1 MSNNLENER
10 SVTTGK
16 MYPID
21 LAPQKITIVKS
32 MTNSEVKMAH
42 LISGQPKT
50 TSSTGSMG
58 LMRTAAQ
65 IISPGVP
72 SQPQIIV
79 SGSPILQ
86 GTQIVSQGS
95 QLIGQN
101 SQIISQSQ
109 LIPSGQIL
117 SPGTQIISQGTQLS
131 AQASNNN
138 TVSSSVQSSNV
149 STGNGT
155 QLLNVGSLVSG
166 AANLVVSSSVRTLP
180 PSVRVLPPIPQHNTR
195 PVLSNMNV
203 NNSAGV
209 LVNKGVTSHV
219 PRGLAA
225 GASLAVRPVTNP
237 QPAASQGGAWSNGSR
252 GGRGRALVY
261 GCRARSPAPRTAAP
275 APPAAAPP
283 ASSPLA
289 PHAPH
294 APHAP
299 LVSLPTTSVLTSSG
313 VISSTVRGA
322 GPRTPT
328 PAPPAPPAAPAAPP
342 APAAAPRPLPLL
354 QRNYQPA
361 KVVGVPSVGV
371 RGVGNSAPPQ
381 LYYEVP
387 RPSPHHQQQQQ
398 SQQQLQT
405 TLQQQLPHQV
415 PRPLTP
421 YAHVQPAQV
430 SVVNTQSLSE
440 TRQTSASVQN
450 SNVLPRPS
458 ILRKRDT
465 DGSPTKNLSHS
476 NTNSVT
482 TIVSASNI
490 GNMSSVTL
498 GQVYSEGSGW
508 EDVPTGTGSGST
520 TISAP
525 SSPAPD
531 LDPDPAPEQDLSP
544 RKKPR
549 KQILSNEVRQCDFPA
564 EDTPPSPP
572 PAVSVTPF
580 PKRPSLSSSYV
591 CEWRGTER
599 HFARPADVRRREP
612 RARDIVAIAS
622 QRHVLTSAEGW
633 KVHHLTAQMDD
644 LVSLEADV
652 GQQLMGVLRAL
663 ETASPRANT
672 HLKSLQHTLLEL
684 IKGNIQ
690 RSKIVCEG
698 IQEAREDILRVFK
711 HRNFVSDILTRQADK
726 RCFRKHRSQS

>member
-1 MSNNLENER
+1 MSNNLETDR

-50 TSSTGSMG
+50 SSSTGSMG

-65 IISPGVP
+65 IISPGVA
-72 SQPQIIV
+72 SQPQMIV
-79 SGSPILQ
+79 SGSPLLQ

-95 QLIGQN
+95 QLIGQS

-131 AQASNNN
+131 AQVSNASN
-138 TVSSSVQSSNV
+138 TVSSSVQSSSV
-149 STGNGT
+149 SGNGA

-166 AANLVVSSSVRTLP
+166 AGNLVVSSSVRTIP
-180 PSVRVLPPIPQHNTR
+180 PSVRVLPPMPQQNNR
-195 PVLSNMNV
+195 PGLSNINV
-203 NNSAGV
+203 NNTGGV

-237 QPAASQGGAWSNGSR
+237 QPAANQGGAWSSGTR

-261 GCRARSPAPRTAAP
+261 GCRARSPAPR
-275 APPAAAPP
+275 AAPP
-283 ASSPLA
+283 AT
-289 PHAPH
+289 
-294 APHAP
+294 
-299 LVSLPTTSVLTSSG
+299 LPTTTVLTSSG
-313 VISSTVRGA
+313 VISSTVRGPS
-322 GPRTPT
+322 PRTPT
-328 PAPPAPPAAPAAPP
+328 PTPPVST
-342 APAAAPRPLPLL
+342 APRPLPLL

-361 KVVGVPSVGV
+361 KVVGVASVGV

-387 RPSPHHQQQQQ
+387 RPAPHSIT
-398 SQQQLQT
+398 SQQQPQQHQPA
-405 TLQQQLPHQV
+405 LQQQPQLPHQH

-421 YAHVQPAQV
+421 YAHVHTQPAQV
-430 SVVNTQSLSE
+430 SVVNTAQSLSE
-440 TRQTSASVQN
+440 TRQTPASVQN
-450 SNVLPRPS
+450 SSILPRPS
-458 ILRKRDT
+458 ILRKRDI
-465 DGSPTKNLSHS
+465 DGSPTKSLSQS
-476 NTNSVT
+476 TVNNVT
-482 TIVSASNI
+482 TIVSTIGSVGNISN
-490 GNMSSVTL
+490 MV
-498 GQVYSEGSGW
+498 GQVYRSEGTGW
-508 EDVPTGTGSGST
+508 EDVPTGAGSGST

-531 LDPDPAPEQDLSP
+531 LDPDPPTPEQDLSP

-549 KQILSNEVRQCDFPA
+549 KQILSSEVRQCDYPS
-564 EDTPPSPP
+564 EDVLPSPP
-572 PAVSVTPF
+572 PAAAVPPL
-580 PKRPSLSSSYV
+580 PKRPSLSSTYV
-591 CEWRGTER
+591 CGWRSTDR
-599 HFARPADVRRREP
+599 HFTRPADVRRKEP

-622 QRHVLTSAEGW
+622 QKHVLTSAEGW

-652 GQQLMGVLRAL
+652 GEQLLGVLRAL
-663 ETASPRANT
+663 EAAASRAHSPIHT
-672 HLKSLQHTLLEL
+672 IQHTLLEL
-684 IKGNIQ
+684 VKGNKQ
-690 RSKIVCEG
+690 RSNIVCEG